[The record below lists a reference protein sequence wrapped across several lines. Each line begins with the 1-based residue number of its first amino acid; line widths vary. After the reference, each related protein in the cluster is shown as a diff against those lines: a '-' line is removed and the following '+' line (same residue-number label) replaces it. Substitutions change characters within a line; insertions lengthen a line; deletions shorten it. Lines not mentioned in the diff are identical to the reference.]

1 MKKLYTAHGMQVNI
15 AARLEQAC
23 QPGGI
28 LTSHTTW
35 ALVKDEIDCEDQ
47 GHIDVKGS
55 HKPIRIYR
63 IAPVS

>member
-1 MKKLYTAHGMQVNI
+1 MRKVYTAHDMQVNI

-47 GHIDVKGS
+47 GQIDVKGS
-55 HKPIRIYR
+55 HKLYK
-63 IAPVS
+63 S